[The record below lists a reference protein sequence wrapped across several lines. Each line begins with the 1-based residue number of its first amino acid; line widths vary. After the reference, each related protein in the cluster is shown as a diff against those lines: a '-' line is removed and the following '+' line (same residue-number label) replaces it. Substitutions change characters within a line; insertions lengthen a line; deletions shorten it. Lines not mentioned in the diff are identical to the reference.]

1 MSLKSVEQLSV
12 NTIRLLSADAVEKAN
27 SGHPGMPMGMAD
39 AAYVLWTK
47 FLKHNPKNPEWFNR
61 DRFILSAGH
70 GSMLLYSL
78 LHLTGYDVSLDEL
91 KNFRQLN
98 SITPGHPEYGLTP
111 GVETSTGPLG
121 QGFATGIGMAMAETH
136 LAARFNKSRNGLVD
150 HYTYGIVSDG
160 DLMEGISHEAASL
173 AGHLKLGKIVYLYDS
188 NQITID
194 GSTEL
199 AFTENV
205 EKRFEAY
212 NWHVLN
218 VDGHNHSQIEV
229 AIKKARKETGKPSLI
244 ICDTTIGYGSPNK
257 EGSASSHGA
266 PLGNDE
272 LRITKINLGWD
283 PDAMFH
289 IPEEVL
295 THFRTAIE
303 AGEELEKKWNNELTR
318 FRTDNQKLAAQFD
331 QMLLR
336 GLPDNLEDLLP
347 VFDTD
352 PKGLATRKASQ
363 KVLDSLVDHIPQLF
377 GGSADLRASNLTG
390 LKDKGEFQAGS
401 YASQN
406 VNYGVREHAM
416 GAALNGIALHGGLIP
431 FGGTFLIF
439 SDYCRPAIRIASL
452 SKIPSIFVFTHD
464 SIGLGEDGPTHQPVE
479 HLAAL
484 RAIPNTLVIRPA
496 DANETSWAWKV
507 ALEHKEGPVLLA
519 LTRQSLPTLE
529 RPEYASASL
538 VEKGAYILK
547 EASSGK
553 PEVII
558 IGSGSEVSIAVE
570 AEKTLAEK
578 GIQARVVSM
587 PSWELFKKQ
596 SDEYRAHVLPADIR
610 KRVAIEAGVMLGWE
624 KWVGEEGVVIGLDR
638 FGESAPYQDVYESLG
653 ITSGRVV
660 EEVLNLTGN
669 KQ

>member
-12 NTIRLLSADAVEKAN
+12 NTIRFLSADAVEKAN

-78 LHLTGYDVSLDEL
+78 LHLTGYEVSLDEL
-91 KNFRQLN
+91 KNFRQLH

-121 QGFATGIGMAMAETH
+121 QGFATGIGMAMAEAH
-136 LAARFNKSRNGLVD
+136 LAARFNKNRNGLVD

-218 VDGHNHSQIEV
+218 VDGHNRSQIEV

-244 ICDTTIGYGSPNK
+244 ICDTRIGYGSPNK

-272 LRITKINLGWD
+272 LRMTKINLDWD

-303 AGEELEKKWNNELTR
+303 IGEELEKKWNNELTL
-318 FRTDNQKLAAQFD
+318 FRNDNQKLAAQFD

-336 GLPDNLEDLLP
+336 GLPENLEELLP

-363 KVLDSLVDHIPQLF
+363 KVLDSLADHIPQLF

-496 DANETSWAWKV
+496 DANETSWAWKI

-529 RPEYASASL
+529 RPEYAPASL
-538 VEKGAYILK
+538 VEKGAYIIK

-570 AEKTLAEK
+570 AEKILAEK
-578 GIQARVVSM
+578 GIQTRVVSM

-596 SDEYRAHVLPADIR
+596 SDEYREHVLPADIR
-610 KRVAIEAGVMLGWE
+610 NRVAIEAAVMLGWE

-660 EEVLNLTGN
+660 EEVLNMTGN

>member
-1 MSLKSVEQLSV
+1 MSLKNLEQLSV
-12 NTIRLLSADAVEKAN
+12 NTIRFLSADAVEKAN

-47 FLKHNPKNPEWFNR
+47 FLKYNPKNPDWFNR

-78 LHLTGYDVSLDEL
+78 LHLTGYEVSLEEL
-91 KNFRQLN
+91 KNFRQLD

-121 QGFATGIGMAMAETH
+121 QGFATGVGMAMAEAH
-136 LAARFNKSRNGLVD
+136 LAARFNQNSNGLVD

-160 DLMEGISHEAASL
+160 DLMEGLSQEAASL
-173 AGHLKLGKIVYLYDS
+173 AGHLKLGKIIYMYDS

-212 NWHVLN
+212 HWHVLN
-218 VDGHNHSQIEV
+218 VDGHNRKQIEL
-229 AIKKARKETGKPSLI
+229 AIKKARTETGKPSLI
-244 ICDTTIGYGSPNK
+244 ICNTRIGYGSPNK
-257 EGSASSHGA
+257 EGSSSSHGA
-266 PLGNDE
+266 PLGDDE
-272 LRITKINLGWD
+272 LRLAKINLGWD

-289 IPEEVL
+289 IPAEVL
-295 THFRTAIE
+295 GHFRTAIE
-303 AGEELEKKWNNELTR
+303 KGEELEKNWNRKLTD
-318 FRTDNQKLAAQFD
+318 FRNNNPNPASQFD
-331 QMLLR
+331 RMLNR
-336 GLPDNLEDLLP
+336 GLPDNLSDLLP
-347 VFDTD
+347 EFEPD

-363 KVLDSLVDHIPQLF
+363 KVLDSLTDHIPQLF

-390 LKDKGEFQAGS
+390 LKNKGEFQSGS
-401 YASQN
+401 YESQN

-507 ALEHKEGPVLLA
+507 ALEHKEGPALLA

-529 RPEYASASL
+529 RPKYAPASL
-538 VEKGAYILK
+538 LEKGAYILK

-553 PEVII
+553 PEVIL
-558 IGSGSEVSIAVE
+558 IGTGSEVSIVME
-570 AEKTLAEK
+570 TEKVLAEK
-578 GIQARVVSM
+578 DIQARVVSM
-587 PSWELFKKQ
+587 PSWELFNKQ
-596 SDEYRAHVLPADIR
+596 PDEYKEKVLPADIT
-610 KRVAIEAGVMLGWE
+610 KRVAVEAAVTLGWE
-624 KWVGEEGVVIGLDR
+624 KWVGEQGVTIGLSR
-638 FGESAPYQDVYESLG
+638 FGKSAPYQDVFESLG
-653 ITSGRVV
+653 ITSERIV
-660 EEVLNLTGN
+660 EEVLNLLA
-669 KQ
+669 K